1 MRATCLLSTT
11 LLVGVLTAGSTA
23 VSAREAEERYKWWQS
38 PTVKA
43 EVGLTEDQSQQL
55 EAVFQAMLPRMRA
68 DKEELDRL
76 ESGLSKLMAE
86 ATVEESALSQ
96 EIDRVEAARARASKT
111 RLIMLYRM
119 HRLLGPDQRQKLEV
133 MYQRMK
139 QERHGRG
146 GSRDE

>member
-1 MRATCLLSTT
+1 MILT
-11 LLVGVLTAGSTA
+11 LGWLAMAGSL
-23 VSAREAEERYKWWQS
+23 VSAGAAEERYKWWQS
-38 PTVKA
+38 PAVKA
-43 EVGLTEDQSQQL
+43 DVGLTTDQSQQL
-55 EAVFQAMLPRMRA
+55 EAIFQAMLPRMKA

-76 ESGLSKLMAE
+76 EAGLSKLMAE
-86 ATVEESALSQ
+86 ASVDEITLSQ

-119 HRLLGPDQRQKLEV
+119 HRLLAPEQRQKLEV

-146 GSRDE
+146 GTRED